1 MTSPSPKKRNRGYY
15 KAQAEAIYTLEMR
28 EAIIRMTHLGLSD
41 QEIASE
47 LGQSVG
53 TIRRYREKTLS
64 RLSLPDP
71 NGPPPLTTDDEPE
84 IPKKAPP
91 KGPGPGP
98 HRPRSPKHAIEVLPA
113 PDVVLLRRDCL
124 ARRKKLQ
131 PFDQMAEELGISE
144 QEARRHVADAL
155 RSLSVSE
162 TTTAELERRLMVEQ
176 LDEMI
181 RAIYDPATD
190 PEHPVLE
197 ATDRVLKLLDRKA
210 KLLGLDQVPTL
221 DIMAQLQ
228 ELAQEGNYD
237 IRELEDI
244 ARDVLSRRR
253 FKIQTLGQTSPSQ
266 DPSA

>member
-1 MTSPSPKKRNRGYY
+1 MTSPRPKKRRNLGAA

-28 EAIIRMTHLGLSD
+28 EAIIRMTHEGMD
-41 QEIASE
+41 DREIAGA
-47 LGQSVG
+47 LGQTVG
-53 TIRRYREKTLS
+53 TIKRYRLRTLAMFALTDGKS
-64 RLSLPDP
+64 
-71 NGPPPLTTDDEPE
+71 PPPLTQDDAPE
-84 IPKKAPP
+84 IPKKAAPR
-91 KGPGPGP
+91 GPGPGP
-98 HRPRSPKHAIEVLPA
+98 HRPQSPKHAIEILPA
-113 PDVVLLRRDCL
+113 ADVLALRRACL
-124 ARRKKLQ
+124 HARKRLV

-144 QEARRHVADAL
+144 TDARRHTADAL

-162 TTTAELERRLMVEQ
+162 TTTADLERRLMVEQ

-190 PEHPVLE
+190 TKHPILE

-253 FKIQTLGQTSPSQ
+253 FKVATLGPSPSQ
-266 DPSA
+266 DPPA